1 MEDSSKSSSSDKKRR
16 RSEKDCPGEAK
27 RRKDNEDGGR
37 TTHASPPSPVAGP
50 SRDVNTAPPAPAT
63 PQENQL
69 GRLTALLSDM
79 MEKLDKSAA
88 ATTSGASEQHAA
100 TSGASCSGFSVAH
113 TLSSSEE
120 EGEIVCAPD
129 PLDALEQLCSVPSA
143 PQEDTEEDNAEYLKA
158 LDELSGHFHGEEE
171 KGEPLFDGLASV
183 LDTSLRRRPS
193 SEGVKLTCGKIKL
206 PSNVPN
212 LSVPVTNSAIIKA
225 MSAGGRLLDTKLFHT
240 NSLLTKALVPIARCL
255 SDIGERKG
263 QLISHYLD
271 GLNSSVRLLASA
283 VNYINQLRK
292 EVVRLNVHDTALA
305 ELCRWDCE
313 VGKDSL
319 FPFDVVKKCDELHR
333 TKQLGRPG
341 FRSHRN
347 AGSRRYTANN
357 QATRKTSYQRQYHKT
372 SKPFLGR
379 GSSHKK
385 GTHQQRPY
393 Q

>member
-1 MEDSSKSSSSDKKRR
+1 MADSSKSSSSDKKRP

-50 SRDVNTAPPAPAT
+50 SRDVNTDPPPPAGPAPAT
-63 PQENQL
+63 PQEDQL

-79 MEKLDKSAA
+79 MEKLDRSAA
-88 ATTSGASEQHAA
+88 ATTSGASVQHAA
-100 TSGASCSGFSVAH
+100 TSGASFSGFSVAH

-129 PLDALEQLCSVPSA
+129 PFDALEQLCSVPSA
-143 PQEDTEEDNAEYLKA
+143 PQEDAEEDNAEYLKA

-183 LDTSLRRRPS
+183 LDASLRRRPS
-193 SEGVKLTCGKIKL
+193 SEGVKLACGKIKL

-212 LSVPVTNSAIIKA
+212 LSVPVTNSAILKA

-263 QLISHYLD
+263 QLVSHYLD
-271 GLNSSVRLLASA
+271 GLNGSVRLLASA

-319 FPFDVVKKCDELHR
+319 FPFLMLLKNVTNFIVLNNWGDLVFVPTGMPDPGG
-333 TKQLGRPG
+333 TRP
-341 FRSHRN
+341 
-347 AGSRRYTANN
+347 T
-357 QATRKTSYQRQYHKT
+357 TRQPGKPPTSGNTTRHP
-372 SKPFLGR
+372 SLF
-379 GSSHKK
+379 
-385 GTHQQRPY
+385 
-393 Q
+393 